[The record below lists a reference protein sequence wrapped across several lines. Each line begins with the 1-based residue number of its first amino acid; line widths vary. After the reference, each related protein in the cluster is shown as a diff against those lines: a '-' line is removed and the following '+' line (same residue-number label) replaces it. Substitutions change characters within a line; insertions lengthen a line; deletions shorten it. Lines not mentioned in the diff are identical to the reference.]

1 MHSDSDSIADE
12 YTLLGKLFVLA
23 EKSKEVILAALVAR
37 AKESALSNSTI
48 YYPAIYT
55 VQIIYEGTTEG
66 SPACDL
72 MVDLY
77 TEHVSFSFITDKSDT
92 LPKDFLRDLSV
103 SLLTKR
109 PVKKEVE
116 ALKNEKKSLK
126 RKRDELE
133 DRVKSLKRNRDE
145 LEDVAKKRHKR
156 VKSLEKEVTAL
167 TARVAV
173 ERGITEAMGQSDHPL
188 WMYQSAPSPGEYEPE
203 PHGYYGPPDWA
214 SYIPR

>member
-77 TEHVSFSFITDKSDT
+77 TVVKDNTLLFTSHMVPTLLLEEQSAIIHKVS
-92 LPKDFLRDLSV
+92 
-103 SLLTKR
+103 R
-109 PVKKEVE
+109 PLFYR
-116 ALKNEKKSLK
+116 AF
-126 RKRDELE
+126 R
-133 DRVKSLKRNRDE
+133 
-145 LEDVAKKRHKR
+145 
-156 VKSLEKEVTAL
+156 EVTPAL
-167 TARVAV
+167 HR
-173 ERGITEAMGQSDHPL
+173 QLS
-188 WMYQSAPSPGEYEPE
+188 Q
-203 PHGYYGPPDWA
+203 
-214 SYIPR
+214 